1 MSKKPNLLFF
11 GIDSLR
17 RDHMSHY
24 GYSRLTT
31 PHISRYAEGGVTFN
45 HCFSAHIPTTPGY
58 SNMMTGRD
66 CFGTDVVA
74 LAQKS
79 IIEGVPV
86 LAEILRD
93 NGYTT
98 TCVGFQGNA
107 GGRGYDNY
115 LSFSGWGPDHDD
127 GRAHK
132 AENLNDVAIPELER
146 LAAQDKPFMLFLR
159 HMDPHSP
166 DLAPAPC

>member
-17 RDHMSHY
+17 RNHMSHY
-24 GYSRLTT
+24 GYGRLTT
-31 PHISRYAEGGVTFN
+31 PHISEYAKGGVTFDN
-45 HCFSAHIPTTPGY
+45 CFSAHIPTTPGY
-58 SNMMTGRD
+58 SNMLTGRD

-74 LAQKS
+74 LGQKQ

-86 LAEILRD
+86 LAEILREE
-93 NGYTT
+93 GYNT

-115 LSFSGWGPDHDD
+115 LSFPGWGPDHAD

-132 AENLNDVAIPELER
+132 AENL
-146 LAAQDKPFMLFLR
+146 
-159 HMDPHSP
+159 
-166 DLAPAPC
+166 